1 MTTEIKKALLPRIV
15 ADRIDD
21 LRGHYGKSNEYIAEL
36 WMRTGGGVPAAT
48 TDLRQVSFDTL
59 MTALLVGYEREKTPE
74 ETIAEI
80 YHNLT
85 ESAREARGMYNGDP
99 TRYTM
104 AALTLK
110 RVIGLLDVVIPGVN
124 DTEVNA

>member
-1 MTTEIKKALLPRIV
+1 
-15 ADRIDD
+15 
-21 LRGHYGKSNEYIAEL
+21 
-36 WMRTGGGVPAAT
+36 
-48 TDLRQVSFDTL
+48 

>member
-1 MTTEIKKALLPRIV
+1 
-15 ADRIDD
+15 
-21 LRGHYGKSNEYIAEL
+21 
-36 WMRTGGGVPAAT
+36 
-48 TDLRQVSFDTL
+48 
-59 MTALLVGYEREKTPE
+59 
-74 ETIAEI
+74 
-80 YHNLT
+80 
-85 ESAREARGMYNGDP
+85 MYNGDP